1 MEDLRIPVHLHVERS
16 TGIVRLTHGK
26 TDVELMKMR
35 CDLSA
40 FGTFTR
46 LDPSGNYEAD
56 NYWIG
61 IKPDDSTVFHE
72 GLFDPKRHLVIDHAY
87 YRVVEAKQQSAEL
100 NWILDVRD
108 IPYTGQSVMCTTYNA
123 ETPYGVA
130 TILVYTLNDAG
141 VCEQHIHAKVPWN
154 PTFAHYIK
162 GSLSDAMDYVKDAVT
177 NKLKGNV

>member
-26 TDVELMKMR
+26 TGVELMKMR

-61 IKPDDSTVFHE
+61 VKPDDILCSSSTE
-72 GLFDPKRHLVIDHAY
+72 RLYG
-87 YRVVEAKQQSAEL
+87 
-100 NWILDVRD
+100 NWRKCLCFS
-108 IPYTGQSVMCTTYNA
+108 G
-123 ETPYGVA
+123 
-130 TILVYTLNDAG
+130 
-141 VCEQHIHAKVPWN
+141 
-154 PTFAHYIK
+154 
-162 GSLSDAMDYVKDAVT
+162 
-177 NKLKGNV
+177 KL

>member
-16 TGIVRLTHGK
+16 AGIVRLTHGK
-26 TDVELMKMR
+26 TGVELMKMR

-61 IKPDDSTVFHE
+61 VKPDDSTVFHA

-87 YRVVEAKQQSAEL
+87 YRVVEAKQQPAEL
-100 NWILDVRD
+100 NWVIEE
-108 IPYTGQSVMCTTYNA
+108 PHMPQYTTYNA
-123 ETPYGVA
+123 RTPYGIA
-130 TILVYTLNDAG
+130 SIRVYTMNADDGSCTQRVYARF
-141 VCEQHIHAKVPWN
+141 PWD
-154 PTFAHYIK
+154 TTSQYIK

-177 NKLKGNV
+177 NRLKGNK